1 MFRASERLIAS
12 VMEGTSAAY
21 ADRVSDQP
29 IQFSSG
35 IPTTVIPAPDAADS
49 ERLAAALKLDGDD
62 RRTAVAAVVADS
74 PRFLAGWA
82 ELGDL
87 GRDTIERYAAYRV
100 GYHRGL
106 DTLRANGW
114 RGSGY
119 VRWAESGNHG
129 FLRSVR
135 GLGQMAAEIGES
147 DEAERCEQFLLQL
160 DPSGIP
166 AE

>member
-1 MFRASERLIAS
+1 M
-12 VMEGTSAAY
+12 
-21 ADRVSDQP
+21 SDQP

-35 IPTTVIPAPDAADS
+35 IPTTVLPPPDPADA
-49 ERLAAALKLDGDD
+49 ERLAAALELDGQA
-62 RRTAVAAVVADS
+62 RRAAVAAVVADS
-74 PRFLAGWA
+74 PRFLEAWA
-82 ELGDL
+82 ELGDA

-106 DTLRANGW
+106 DTLRASGW

-119 VRWAESGNHG
+119 VRWSEPTNRG
-129 FLRSVR
+129 FLRSLR
-135 GLGQMAAEIGES
+135 GLGRMAAEIGET

-166 AE
+166 DA